1 MYAALQCVSCDC
13 FVSLPPPQHL
23 LHIDP
28 VLAPFPPR
36 QAMTRKIAHM
46 PLSQHRNNTVLSGVH
61 SLFLSVYFSPSLS
74 LSLSLSSPLSLV
86 LYARLAL
93 SPTLPSLL
101 FLVVHTLGGQPC
113 RRHANPEGAR
123 CAQSLCI
130 GRWRW
135 ICSNDRDHRQRFSND
150 LQLGRGS
157 KRLCSNRLCS
167 FIAIKWRGG
176 KPGEFWLWLLRPS
189 SVFPGVCLLCM
200 ESFVSSYI
208 AVFERRA
215 RLAQF

>member
-1 MYAALQCVSCDC
+1 
-13 FVSLPPPQHL
+13 
-23 LHIDP
+23 
-28 VLAPFPPR
+28 
-36 QAMTRKIAHM
+36 MTRKIAHM

-93 SPTLPSLL
+93 SPTLPPLL
-101 FLVVHTLGGQPC
+101 FLVVHTLGGQLE
-113 RRHANPEGAR
+113 RRQRDPESAR
-123 CAQSLCI
+123 CAQSLCT

-157 KRLCSNRLCS
+157 KRLCSKRLCSNDRDHRQRFSNDLQLGRGSKRLCSNRLCRLIV
-167 FIAIKWRGG
+167 FKWRGG
-176 KPGEFWLWLLRPS
+176 KPGEFGLWLLRPS